1 VPSLCLCLC
10 WCLFLFLQASDKSLS
25 PMCYGP
31 VENSHVANYRIAITN
46 FPLSLE
52 RKKWSKE
59 ESENLEKGIRRQ
71 FQEMVLQISGDHFRY
86 NQLYSFFFISLMFH
100 LKSCLEMYI
109 NHKVH
114 SSGLGSHSYNLYMHF
129 VHQFVWVPII
139 TMLIIFLFSILKD
152 EKVLSTFTKE

>member
-1 VPSLCLCLC
+1 MPSLCLC

-71 FQEMVLQISGDHFRY
+71 FQEMVLLISGDHFRY

-100 LKSCLEMYI
+100 LKPCLEMYS

-129 VHQFVWVPII
+129 VHQFVWVSNI
-139 TMLIIFLFSILKD
+139 TMLIIFLFSFLKD